1 METFL
6 NFTQNWGVSAFAE
19 DLAVN
24 AGSDIKDA
32 LLVQRM
38 SHWCIRGKYGPY
50 SDCSKRRGRKNYLY
64 LVRKHKRLAQQHN
77 FRESDVY

>member
-1 METFL
+1 M
-6 NFTQNWGVSAFAE
+6 
-19 DLAVN
+19 N
-24 AGSDIKDA
+24 AGLDIKDA

-38 SHWCIRGKYGPY
+38 SYWRIRGKHGPI
-50 SDCSKRRGRKNYLY
+50 DNCSKRRGRKNYLH